1 MLDDDV
7 ECETEGI
14 IRAITFGDLCRRPT
28 LVGGHMFS
36 LFAKARMH
44 SFGEKVEP
52 YRFWWGAA
60 PGVFPD
66 WDLAGRNLRSARWLH
81 ARVDV
86 DYNGWFMCLIPTQV
100 IDEIGLSLP
109 IFIKWDD
116 AEYGLRAKAAGYP
129 TVTFPG
135 AAVWHVP
142 WTDKNDA
149 LDWQSYFHQRNRF
162 IAALLHSK
170 YPHGGRMVQESFN
183 HQVKHL
189 VSMQYSTVELRHQ
202 ALLDVLAGPGRLH
215 EELGTKLPE
224 IRTLAKQF
232 TDARVESDRDAFPEI
247 KRTKLPRKGREGT
260 GVPSGQRGDADGA
273 HAAAA
278 AAPEAARAR
287 RRVPRGGD
295 PGPGRQVVPHR
306 PLRQRGRLDARRHL
320 GGALQARPEAV
331 PGPAQADRGHPPAA
345 APRLGASGRGVPRRA
360 ARDHLA
366 GGLGGDVPAPGWT
379 SAGDE

>member
-1 MLDDDV
+1 
-7 ECETEGI
+7 
-14 IRAITFGDLCRRPT
+14 
-28 LVGGHMFS
+28 
-36 LFAKARMH
+36 MH
-44 SFGEKVEP
+44 SFGEMVEP

-86 DYNGWFMCLIPTQV
+86 DFNGWFMCLIPTQV
-100 IDEIGLSLP
+100 IDEIGLGLP

-116 AEYGLRAKAAGYP
+116 AEYGLRAKSAGYP

-170 YPHGGRMVQESFN
+170 YPHGGRMVRESFN

-215 EELGTKLPE
+215 EDIGTKLPE

-232 TDARVESDRDAFPEI
+232 TDARVEPDRDAFPEI
-247 KRTKLPRKGREGT
+247 KRTKPPRKGREGT
-260 GVPSGQRGDADGA
+260 GVPSGRAVTFMALTQPLRQLRKPRQLADG
-273 HAAAA
+273 
-278 AAPEAARAR
+278 
-287 RRVPRGGD
+287 VPRGGD
-295 PGPGRQVVPHR
+295 LGPGRQVVPHR
-306 PLRQRGRLDARRHL
+306 ALRQRGRVDARRHL
-320 GGALQARPEAV
+320 GRVLQARPEVV
-331 PGPAQADRGHPPAA
+331 PGHAQADRGHPPAP
-345 APRLGASGRGVPRRA
+345 APRVGAAGRGVPRRA
-360 ARDHLA
+360 AGDHLA
-366 GGLGGDVPAPGWT
+366 GGLGGDVPT
-379 SAGDE
+379 VAGRARR